1 MSFGLK
7 EFITED
13 SESHWYNRSAAVN
26 LHRKGGTL
34 EVAERRMF
42 AKTIIDSDAFLDMP
56 LSAQALYFHLSMRAD
71 DDGFVN
77 NPKKIQRL
85 IGASDDDLKLLEFKS
100 FLIPFETGIVVI
112 KHWKIH
118 NYIRGDRK
126 HDTKYPEEM
135 ALLTVK
141 ENGAY
146 SIRSDLK
153 EISVNCENDTV
164 TARKKAYAESSLPYS
179 FDYKIRQA
187 FWGRKC
193 PICGALMAVTNDD
206 GIRIDCN
213 KPTIQHNIPISKGGK
228 HELGNISVICH
239 KCNVSLRDTETG
251 KLNADEVIA
260 EWDKITHDSRMT
272 GTCQSSDSQ
281 VTDMCPTEVRLGKD
295 RIDKDRLGK
304 DSIGYINSSNT
315 NVLDC
320 PTESDKSEGK
330 FIYEKETISW
340 NELKTL
346 GIAPIRGIVAQSKRA
361 SLLKARLKQ
370 YGSDSFAEII
380 EAIKESDFLQGKHQ
394 GKPWQ
399 VTFDWVILPSNYP
412 KVLEGNYKNKKTTTR
427 SQFDDF
433 DIEG

>member
-42 AKTIIDSDAFLDMP
+42 TKKVTDDDNFASLSS
-56 LSAQALYFHLSMRAD
+56 SAQALYLHLSMSAD
-71 DDGFVN
+71 DDGFCNQVSIAMF
-77 NPKKIQRL
+77 KAH
-85 IGASDDDLKLLEFKS
+85 ASVQDLEALLSKRYVYQ
-100 FLIPFETGIVVI
+100 FENGVIVI
-112 KHWKIH
+112 KHWRMANALRK
-118 NYIRGDRK
+118 DRY
-126 HDTKYPEEM
+126 TPTNFQEEFKQ
-135 ALLTVK
+135 LRLK

-146 SIRSDLK
+146 TLSTNTVDDWLPCGCQV
-153 EISVNCENDTV
+153 EDT
-164 TARKKAYAESSLPYS
+164 
-179 FDYKIRQA
+179 
-187 FWGRKC
+187 
-193 PICGALMAVTNDD
+193 
-206 GIRIDCN
+206 
-213 KPTIQHNIPISKGGK
+213 
-228 HELGNISVICH
+228 
-239 KCNVSLRDTETG
+239 
-251 KLNADEVIA
+251 
-260 EWDKITHDSRMT
+260 
-272 GTCQSSDSQ
+272 
-281 VTDMCPTEVRLGKD
+281 GKD

-330 FIYEKETISW
+330 FVYEKETTLW